1 MSSRNKIHI
10 IVLTLFCSL
19 LLVNLSAQPK
29 RKSHIRQANPAF
41 ADTVTPADSDKIK
54 SISDTFPALPDSIL
68 IRPDSLLKSVDSILV
83 DSVMTDTVQ
92 APPPKKSP
100 LEDVVKYTAND
111 SIVFLSN
118 NQAYMYGQGV
128 VTYQDIELDADEIRM
143 NMDSSTVF
151 AIGRPDTAGEIVGNP
166 IFKDKSGEYES
177 ATMKYNFKSQK
188 GYITNIITQQGEGY
202 LTGGSTK
209 KNKEGDFYLKDG
221 KYTTCDDHECPHFY
235 LQLTKAKMRPKKNIV
250 TGPAYLVL
258 AGVPLPLA
266 IPFGFFPFTEK
277 YSSGIIMPTFGD
289 EMARG
294 FYLRDGGYYFAINDY
309 IDLALTGEIYTKGS
323 WGLNAMSNYVKRYKF
338 SGNFNMGYLVT
349 ILGDKGMPDYQKQTN
364 FRLIWS
370 HSQDAKANPNMSFS
384 ASVNFTTSGYDRN
397 NLNSYYNATSFT
409 ENTKSST
416 VNMTYNFPNTPFSIS
431 ATANITQRSKD
442 STLNVSFPDFT
453 LNMSR
458 VYPFKRKNPV
468 GKEKWYEK
476 ISLNYTGL
484 FRNSIET
491 KQNLFFKSSLI
502 KDWRN
507 GMQHTIPVSATF
519 SLFKYLNIS
528 PSFNFTDRMYTN
540 RIMQQWD
547 PKSAAVVRDTTYG
560 FYNVFNYSFSV
571 SAQTKLYGFYRPLP
585 FFGGKK
591 IQMIRH
597 VFTPSVSFSA
607 APDFGSSRYGF
618 WQTYSKIENGKRVDV
633 KYSPFSHGI
642 FGTAPQGK
650 QGTVSFNVSNNLEM
664 KVNSDRDTTGVR
676 KISLIENLTAGISY
690 NMAADSMNWSNIN
703 TSILIKLTK
712 NFNLQ
717 ASAVFDTYTYQLN
730 EYGNPVRVNI
740 PRWKAGK
747 GLGRLSS
754 TGTSFSYTFSNDTFK
769 KKSKNNTK
777 ETETSTNET
786 PIDNNTE
793 NTENRENESQEKTED
808 SGLEMKDGYM
818 VWNVPWSLSVN
829 YSINYGYGTFN
840 KKKMEYNGKITQ
852 NLSFSGRIQPTKN
865 WSFNFSASYDFDAKK
880 IAYMN
885 CGITR
890 DMHCW
895 TMSANFIPVGPYKSY
910 NFHISVKSSLLSDL
924 KWDKSGNSYD
934 RLKWY

>member
-92 APPPKKSP
+92 APPLKKSP

-547 PKSAAVVRDTTYG
+547 PQSAAVVRDTTYG

-618 WQTYSKIENGKRVDV
+618 WQTYSKIENGKRGDV